1 MKDQPQ
7 NETTRLDDIR
17 TEANRLV
24 NLHGLDLAQTLA
36 ECRARRASPPVDQAE
51 CRRRFYMSVA
61 WEINAIRCRRIQ
73 ARLEK
78 IYASIARE
86 EATR

>member
-1 MKDQPQ
+1 MKDEPQ

-24 NLHGLDLAQTLA
+24 NLHGLDIAQTLA
-36 ECRARRASPPVDQAE
+36 ESQSDALDQTE
-51 CRRRFYMSVA
+51 RRRRFYMAVA
-61 WEINAIRCRRIQ
+61 WEINALRCRRIQ